1 MSKIIAINAGSS
13 SLKFQLFSMP
23 EETVIAKGLIERI
36 GLKDSILTIKYDN
49 GKKYEDVLDI
59 DNHSVGVQLLLKL
72 LLQLDIIADFNE
84 ISGVGHRV
92 VAGGEFFKKSTLV
105 NADTIAKIDELSE
118 LAPLHNPAN
127 LLGIQAFEEILPTA
141 TSVAVFDTAFH
152 QTMPEESYMYSVPYE
167 WYEKYGAR
175 RYGAHGT
182 SVRYVVSEAEKLF
195 DKDPKE
201 LKLITLHLGAGASIT
216 ATVGGKSIDTSMGFT
231 PLAGITMATRSG
243 DVDVSLVAYMMRQLK
258 ITDIDE
264 MVNVLNRE
272 SGLLGIS
279 GISPDMRDVKAQLG
293 KNSRADLAV
302 KIYVQNIIKYIGQYI
317 AEMQGVDGIIFTA
330 GLGENDRIVRRRV
343 VEHLSYLGIGFDAEN
358 NEKMGEQVMLST
370 PESAVKVFAI
380 PTDEELVI
388 ARDVQSL
395 M

>member
-1 MSKIIAINAGSS
+1 
-13 SLKFQLFSMP
+13 
-23 EETVIAKGLIERI
+23 
-36 GLKDSILTIKYDN
+36 
-49 GKKYEDVLDI
+49 
-59 DNHSVGVQLLLKL
+59 
-72 LLQLDIIADFNE
+72 
-84 ISGVGHRV
+84 
-92 VAGGEFFKKSTLV
+92 
-105 NADTIAKIDELSE
+105 
-118 LAPLHNPAN
+118 
-127 LLGIQAFEEILPTA
+127 
-141 TSVAVFDTAFH
+141 
-152 QTMPEESYMYSVPYE
+152 
-167 WYEKYGAR
+167 
-175 RYGAHGT
+175 
-182 SVRYVVSEAEKLF
+182 
-195 DKDPKE
+195 
-201 LKLITLHLGAGASIT
+201 
-216 ATVGGKSIDTSMGFT
+216 MGFT

-264 MVNVLNRE
+264 MINILNRE
-272 SGLLGIS
+272 SGLVGIS

-293 KNSRADLAV
+293 KNPRADLAV

-343 VEHLSYLGIGFDAEN
+343 IEHLAYLGVGFDAEN

-370 PESAVKVFAI
+370 PESAVKIFAI